1 MTAPLLEIDDLR
13 VTLFTR
19 RGDLKAI
26 NGLSLT
32 VNHGETLG
40 LVGESG
46 CGKSMTSLAIM
57 GLLPVPPAKI
67 VGGAIKLEGRDL
79 TKLSERKMQA
89 VRGREVGIIFQDPM
103 SSLNPVYTVG
113 FQLGEVIRR
122 HFKVDKAE
130 ARKRALDLLDR
141 VKIPDAKRRLDS
153 FPHELSG
160 GMNQRVV
167 IAMAIACE
175 PKLLIADEPTTA
187 LDVTIQAQI
196 VDLLKEIQAS
206 SQMGMIFITHDLGV
220 IADVA
225 DRVTVMYAG
234 KKVEEAP
241 VDDLFSDSRH
251 PYTRGLIGATPKPG
265 DERRHRL
272 VEIPGVVPSLAEL
285 PTGCAFAN
293 RCPAAFDRCRAEY
306 PPMKE
311 IGAGRRAACFLAEE
325 LEESH
330 VAPVRA

>member
-1 MTAPLLEIDDLR
+1 MAALLEIRDLE
-13 VTLFTR
+13 VDLFTR
-19 RGDLKAI
+19 RGVLRAI
-26 NGLSLT
+26 DRFSLT
-32 VNHGETLG
+32 VGHGETLG

-57 GLLPVPPAKI
+57 GLLPMPPAKI
-67 VGGAIKLEGRDL
+67 TGGAILLEGRDL
-79 TKLSERKMQA
+79 TKLSDTKMQA
-89 VRGREVGIIFQDPM
+89 VRGREIGIIFQDPM

-113 FQLGEVIRR
+113 YQLAEVLRR
-122 HFKVDKAE
+122 HFRLDRRAAE
-130 ARKRALDLLDR
+130 ARALQLLDR
-141 VKIPDAKRRLDS
+141 VHIPDARRRLDAY
-153 FPHELSG
+153 PHELSG

-196 VDLLKEIQAS
+196 IELLKEIQRES
-206 SQMGMIFITHDLGV
+206 RMGMIFITHDLGV

-234 KKVEEAP
+234 KTAEEAP
-241 VDDLFSDSRH
+241 VDVLFDDPRH

-272 VEIPGVVPSLAEL
+272 VEIPGTVPGLSDR
-285 PTGCAFAN
+285 PKGCAFAN
-293 RCPAAFDRCRAEY
+293 RCPLVFDRCRVEQPAL
-306 PPMKE
+306 
-311 IGAGRRAACFLAEE
+311 ISQGAGHAAACFLADEME
-325 LEESH
+325 DRH
-330 VAPVRA
+330 VASVGA

>member
-1 MTAPLLEIDDLR
+1 MERLLEIEDLR

-19 RGDLKAI
+19 RGNLKAI
-26 NGLSLT
+26 NGLSLG
-32 VNHGETLG
+32 VDRGETLG

-46 CGKSMTSLAIM
+46 CGKSLTSLAIM

-67 VGGAIKLEGRDL
+67 VGGSIKLEGRDL
-79 TKLSERKMQA
+79 TTLSERKMQA

-113 FQLGEVIRR
+113 FQLGEVIRK
-122 HFKVDKAE
+122 HFRVSKAE
-130 ARKRALDLLDR
+130 ARRRAMSLLER
-141 VKIPDAKRRLDS
+141 VHIPDAERRLDS

-196 VDLLKEIQAS
+196 VELLKEIQS
-206 SQMGMIFITHDLGV
+206 ESGMGMIFITHDLGV
-220 IADVA
+220 IAGVA

-234 KKVEEAP
+234 RKVEEAGI
-241 VDDLFSDSRH
+241 DALFSDARH
-251 PYTRGLIGATPKPG
+251 PYTRGLIGATPKPD

-272 VEIPGVVPSLAEL
+272 VEIPGVVPSLADL
-285 PTGCAFAN
+285 PEGCAFAN
-293 RCPAAFDRCRAEY
+293 RCPLAFDRCLSEY
-306 PPMKE
+306 PPLE
-311 IGAGRRAACFLAEE
+311 IIENGRQAACFLAEKM
-325 LEESH
+325 EESY

>member
-1 MTAPLLEIDDLR
+1 MTPLLEIRDLQ
-13 VTLFTR
+13 VDLFTR
-19 RGDLKAI
+19 RGVLRAI
-26 NGLSLT
+26 DGFSLA
-32 VNHGETLG
+32 VDHGETLG

-57 GLLPVPPAKI
+57 GLLPTPPAR
-67 VGGAIKLEGRDL
+67 VTGGSVLLEGRDL
-79 TKLSERKMQA
+79 TRLSDSKMQA
-89 VRGREVGIIFQDPM
+89 VRGREIGIIFQDPM

-113 FQLGEVIRR
+113 YQLAEVLRR
-122 HFKVDKAE
+122 HFKLDRRAAE
-130 ARKRALDLLDR
+130 KRALELLDR
-141 VKIPDAKRRLDS
+141 VHIPDARRRLDAY
-153 FPHELSG
+153 PHELSG

-196 VDLLKEIQAS
+196 IELLKEIQRES
-206 SQMGMIFITHDLGV
+206 RMGMIFITHDLGV

-234 KKVEEAP
+234 KKAEEAP
-241 VDDLFSDSRH
+241 VDALFDDPRH

-272 VEIPGVVPSLAEL
+272 VEIPGAVPGLAER

-293 RCPAAFDRCRAEY
+293 RCPSVFDRCRVEQPAL
-306 PPMKE
+306 
-311 IGAGRRAACFLAEE
+311 IHQGARHLAACFLAAEME
-325 LEESH
+325 KRH
-330 VAPVRA
+330 VASVGA

>member
-1 MTAPLLEIDDLR
+1 MTALLDIDDLR

-19 RGDLKAI
+19 RGELKAI
-26 NGLSLT
+26 NGLSLS
-32 VNHGETLG
+32 VNQGETLG

-46 CGKSMTSLAIM
+46 CGKSMASLAIM

-67 VGGAIKLEGRDL
+67 VGGSIKLEGRDL
-79 TKLSERKMQA
+79 IKLSERKMQA

-103 SSLNPVYTVG
+103 SSLNPVYTIG
-113 FQLGEVIRR
+113 FQLSEVIRR
-122 HFKVDKAE
+122 HFKFDKME
-130 ARKRALDLLDR
+130 ARKRALALLDR
-141 VKIPDAKRRLDS
+141 VRIPDAARLLDAY
-153 FPHELSG
+153 PHELSG

-187 LDVTIQAQI
+187 LDVTVQAQI
-196 VDLLKEIQAS
+196 VELLKEIQAS

-234 KKVEEAP
+234 RKVEEAP
-241 VDDLFSDSRH
+241 IDDLFFDARH
-251 PYTRGLIGATPKPG
+251 PYTRGLIDATPKPS

-285 PTGCAFAN
+285 PQGCAFAN
-293 RCPAAFDRCRAEY
+293 RCPLAFARCHTEY
-306 PPMKE
+306 PPLKVKDN
-311 IGAGRRAACFLAEE
+311 GHQAACFLAEE
-325 LEESH
+325 KEERN

>member
-1 MTAPLLEIDDLR
+1 MAALLEIRDLK
-13 VTLFTR
+13 VDLFTR
-19 RGDLKAI
+19 RGILRAI
-26 NGLSLT
+26 DGFSLT
-32 VNHGETLG
+32 LEHGETLG

-67 VGGAIKLEGRDL
+67 TGGAIFLEGREL
-79 TKLSERKMQA
+79 TKLSDRKMQA
-89 VRGREVGIIFQDPM
+89 VRGREIGIIFQDPM

-113 FQLGEVIRR
+113 YQLSEAIRR
-122 HFKVDKAE
+122 HFKLDRQAAE
-130 ARKRALDLLDR
+130 KRALELLDR
-141 VKIPDAKRRLDS
+141 VRIPDARRRLGAY
-153 FPHELSG
+153 PHELSG

-175 PKLLIADEPTTA
+175 PKVLIADEPTTA

-196 VDLLKEIQAS
+196 TELLKEIQRES
-206 SQMGMIFITHDLGV
+206 RMGMIFITHDLGV

-234 KKVEEAP
+234 KKAEEAS
-241 VDDLFSDSRH
+241 VDALFDDPRH

-272 VEIPGVVPSLAEL
+272 VEIPGAVPGLSDR
-285 PTGCAFAN
+285 PKGCAFAN
-293 RCPAAFDRCRAEY
+293 RCPQVFARCHVEEPAL
-306 PPMKE
+306 
-311 IGAGRRAACFLAEE
+311 IGLGSGCEVACFLSAETE
-325 LEESH
+325 GRDVSSIS
-330 VAPVRA
+330 A

>member
-1 MTAPLLEIDDLR
+1 MGRLLEIEDLR

-26 NGLSLT
+26 NGLSLG
-32 VNHGETLG
+32 VDRGETLG

-57 GLLPVPPAKI
+57 GLLPTPPAKI
-67 VGGAIKLEGRDL
+67 VGGSIKLEGRDL

-113 FQLGEVIRR
+113 FQLAEVIRK
-122 HFKVDKAE
+122 HFRVSKAE
-130 ARKRALDLLDR
+130 ARKRALSLLER
-141 VKIPDAKRRLDS
+141 VHIPDAERRLDS

-196 VDLLKEIQAS
+196 VELLKEIQS
-206 SQMGMIFITHDLGV
+206 ESGMGMIFITHDLGV
-220 IADVA
+220 IAGVA

-234 KKVEEAP
+234 KKVEEAGI
-241 VDDLFSDSRH
+241 DALFSDARH
-251 PYTRGLIGATPKPG
+251 PYTRGLIGATPKPD

-272 VEIPGVVPSLAEL
+272 VEIPGVVPSLADL
-285 PTGCAFAN
+285 PEGCAFAN
-293 RCPAAFDRCRAEY
+293 RCPLVFDRCKTEY
-306 PPMKE
+306 PPLE
-311 IGAGRRAACFLAEE
+311 TFENGRKAACFLAEE
-325 LEESH
+325 MEESY

>member
-1 MTAPLLEIDDLR
+1 MTALLELKDLR

-19 RGDLKAI
+19 RGALKAI
-26 NGLSLT
+26 DGLSLT

-67 VGGAIKLEGRDL
+67 VGGEILLEGRDL
-79 TKLSERKMQA
+79 TRLSDRKMQD

-103 SSLNPVYTVG
+103 SSLNPVYTIG
-113 FQLGEVIRR
+113 DQLSEVLRR
-122 HFKVDKAE
+122 HFRLDRAA
-130 ARKRALDLLDR
+130 ARQRALELLDK
-141 VKIPDAKRRLDS
+141 VKIPDAKRRLDAY
-153 FPHELSG
+153 PHELSG

-196 VDLLKEIQAS
+196 IDLLKEIQKAS
-206 SQMGMIFITHDLGV
+206 GMGMIFITHDLGV

-234 KKVEEAP
+234 KKAEEAGIEE
-241 VDDLFSDSRH
+241 LFANSRH

-272 VEIPGVVPSLAEL
+272 VEIPGVVPSLAAL

-293 RCPAAFDRCRAEY
+293 RCPLAIERCRESQPALRAF
-306 PPMKE
+306 
-311 IGAGRRAACFLAEE
+311 GNGHQAACIRTDEMETAD
-325 LEESH
+325 
-330 VAPVRA
+330 VAFERS

>member
-1 MTAPLLEIDDLR
+1 MTALLEIRDLE
-13 VTLFTR
+13 VDLFTR
-19 RGDLKAI
+19 RGVLRAI
-26 NGLSLT
+26 DRFSLT
-32 VNHGETLG
+32 VEHGETLG

-57 GLLPVPPAKI
+57 GLLPTPPARI
-67 VGGAIKLEGRDL
+67 TGGAILLEGRDL
-79 TKLSERKMQA
+79 TKLSDGKMQA
-89 VRGREVGIIFQDPM
+89 VRGREIGIIFQDPM

-113 FQLGEVIRR
+113 YQLAEVIRR
-122 HFKVDKAE
+122 HFKLDRRAAE
-130 ARKRALDLLDR
+130 KRALELLDR
-141 VKIPDAKRRLDS
+141 VHIPDARRRLEA

-196 VDLLKEIQAS
+196 IELLKGIQRES
-206 SQMGMIFITHDLGV
+206 RMGMIFITHDLGV

-234 KKVEEAP
+234 KKAEEAQ
-241 VDDLFSDSRH
+241 VDVLFDDPRH

-265 DERRHRL
+265 DERRSRL
-272 VEIPGVVPSLAEL
+272 VEIPGTVPGLSDRA
-285 PTGCAFAN
+285 TGCGFAN
-293 RCPAAFDRCRAEY
+293 RCPLVFDRCHVEDPAL
-306 PPMKE
+306 
-311 IGAGRRAACFLAEE
+311 ISQGAGHQVACFLAAEME
-325 LEESH
+325 DRH
-330 VAPVRA
+330 VASVGA

>member
-1 MTAPLLEIDDLR
+1 MERLLDIEELR

-26 NGLSLT
+26 NGLSLQ
-32 VNHGETLG
+32 VDRGETLG

-57 GLLPVPPAKI
+57 GLLPVPPAKV
-67 VGGAIKLEGRDL
+67 VGGSIKLEGRDL
-79 TKLSERKMQA
+79 LKLSERKMQA

-130 ARKRALDLLDR
+130 ARKRSLALLER
-141 VKIPDAKRRLDS
+141 VRIPDAERRLDS

-196 VDLLKEIQAS
+196 VELLKEIQADS
-206 SQMGMIFITHDLGV
+206 GMGMIFITHDLGV

-234 KKVEEAP
+234 KKVEEAGI
-241 VDDLFSDSRH
+241 DELFDSARH

-265 DERRHRL
+265 DEKRHRL
-272 VEIPGVVPSLAEL
+272 VEIPGVVPSLAAL
-285 PTGCAFAN
+285 PQGCAFAN
-293 RCPAAFDRCRAEY
+293 RCPLAFDRCRAEA
-306 PPMKE
+306 PPLKQME
-311 IGAGRRAACFLAEE
+311 DGRQAACFLAEE
-325 LEESH
+325 MEESY